1 MPAPRCCRAGSECC
15 SVERMFDPGDSV
27 DFPEWPEFEGSP
39 PVGSRTTPVAR
50 VTAVQPEVRSA
61 ARPVAV
67 RSVADRLQVVAELRR
82 RLADTAPPPAA
93 PPSDRDAVPVLG
105 AGVGVGAGAGAVG
118 LAGGTLGPLP
128 GGVLPMLSPL
138 DTLLPQGGLPR
149 GSVVS
154 LQPEEGA
161 TGLTS
166 LLFTLL
172 AGPSKPW
179 SALVGFGDLGLAAA
193 AELGVDLT
201 RLVLVP
207 DPGVDVLQI
216 LSVLIDG
223 VDVIAVSVPNGP
235 IGSASRQ
242 RVLAGRLR
250 QRGAVLLAVGPWPGA
265 DLTLTVATA
274 GWRGLGAG
282 HGRLRDREL
291 VVRLAGRRRGGLV
304 PEVRMLLAGSRLDD
318 RVLVQ
323 AAPAKAEQLATGTET
338 YLPVADAG

>member
-1 MPAPRCCRAGSECC
+1 
-15 SVERMFDPGDSV
+15 MFDNDSA
-27 DFPEWPEFEGSP
+27 DFPDWPEFEGSP
-39 PVGSRTTPVAR
+39 PVGSRTSAVAR
-50 VTAVQPEVRSA
+50 VVAVQPEARSA
-61 ARPVAV
+61 SRPAAV
-67 RSVADRLQVVAELRR
+67 RAPADRLQVVAELRR

-105 AGVGVGAGAGAVG
+105 AGGPAGLVGSVV
-118 LAGGTLGPLP
+118 GPLP
-128 GGVLPMLSPL
+128 GGVVPMLSPL
-138 DTLLPQGGLPR
+138 DTLLPEGGLPR

-154 LQPEEGA
+154 LQPEDGA

-223 VDVIAVSVPNGP
+223 VDVIAVSVPKGP
-235 IGSASRQ
+235 IGSPSRQ

-265 DLTLTVATA
+265 DLSLTVATA

-291 VVRLAGRRRGGLV
+291 VVRLTGRRRGGQV

-323 AAPAKAEQLATGTET
+323 AAPVAAERRATGTGT

>member
-1 MPAPRCCRAGSECC
+1 
-15 SVERMFDPGDSV
+15 MFDPGDSV

-39 PVGSRTTPVAR
+39 PVGSRTSPVAR
-50 VTAVQPEVRSA
+50 VVAVQPEVRSA
-61 ARPVAV
+61 ARPAAV
-67 RSVADRLQVVAELRR
+67 RSPADRLQVVAELRR

-105 AGVGVGAGAGAVG
+105 GVGVGAAGEVGGLG

-223 VDVIAVSVPNGP
+223 VDVIAVSVPKGP
-235 IGSASRQ
+235 IGSPSRQ

-265 DLTLTVATA
+265 DLSLTVATA

-323 AAPAKAEQLATGTET
+323 AAPATADRLATGTET

>member
-1 MPAPRCCRAGSECC
+1 MPAPRCCPAGWECC
-15 SVERMFDPGDSV
+15 SVERMFDPDDWPLFDRSASGGDVSGGDV
-27 DFPEWPEFEGSP
+27 SG
-39 PVGSRTTPVAR
+39 V
-50 VTAVQPEVRSA
+50 A
-61 ARPVAV
+61 ARPVSRPAPV
-67 RSVADRLQVVAELRR
+67 RSADRLQVVAELRR

-93 PPSDRDAVPVLG
+93 PPTDRDTVPVLG
-105 AGVGVGAGAGAVG
+105 GSAGVGV
-118 LAGGTLGPLP
+118 GPLP

-138 DTLLPQGGLPR
+138 DALLPQGGLPR

-154 LQPEEGA
+154 LQPEDGS

-172 AGPSKPW
+172 AGPTRPW

-193 AELGVDLT
+193 AELGVDLN

-223 VDVIAVSVPNGP
+223 VDVIAVSAPKGP

-242 RVLAGRLR
+242 RVLLGRLR

-265 DLTLTVATA
+265 DLSLTVSVA
-274 GWRGLGAG
+274 GWRGLGVG

-291 VVRLAGRRRGGLV
+291 VVRLAGRRRGGAV

-323 AAPAKAEQLATGTET
+323 AAPGAARPIDQRIVTGTET
-338 YLPVADAG
+338 YQPVADAG

>member
-1 MPAPRCCRAGSECC
+1 MPAPKCCRDGSECC
-15 SVERMFDPGDSV
+15 NVEQVFDKAGA
-27 DFPEWPEFEGSP
+27 
-39 PVGSRTTPVAR
+39 SRVPA
-50 VTAVQPEVRSA
+50 
-61 ARPVAV
+61 
-67 RSVADRLQVVAELRR
+67 ADRLQVVAELRR

-93 PPSDRDAVPVLG
+93 PPVDRVDETGP
-105 AGVGVGAGAGAVG
+105 VGAGAAGVVAVP
-118 LAGGTLGPLP
+118 APLEA
-128 GGVLPMLSPL
+128 LF
-138 DTLLPQGGLPR
+138 PQGGLPR

-154 LQPEEGA
+154 LQPQDGG

-172 AGPSKPW
+172 AGPSRPW

-193 AELGVDLT
+193 AELGVDLS

-207 DPGVDVLQI
+207 DPGADVLQI

-223 VDVIAVSVPNGP
+223 VDVIAVAAPKGP

-242 RVLAGRLR
+242 RVLTGRLR

-265 DLTLTVATA
+265 DLSLTVSGVT
-274 GWRGLGAG
+274 WRGLGDG

-291 VVRLAGRRRGGLV
+291 VVRSSGRRLGGV
-304 PEVRMLLAGSRLDD
+304 APEVRMLLSGSRLTD

-323 AAPAKAEQLATGTET
+323 STPGAAERLAGGGHVE
-338 YLPVADAG
+338 LPVADVG

>member
-1 MPAPRCCRAGSECC
+1 
-15 SVERMFDPGDSV
+15 MFETDSV
-27 DFPEWPEFEGSP
+27 DFPDWSDAGGWDDVGSP
-39 PVGSRTTPVAR
+39 PVGSRTSAVAR
-50 VTAVQPEVRSA
+50 VVAAPTGRAEAPTVRT
-61 ARPVAV
+61 P
-67 RSVADRLQVVAELRR
+67 ADRSQVVAELRR

-93 PPSDRDAVPVLG
+93 PPSDRDAAPVAALG
-105 AGVGVGAGAGAVG
+105 VASAA
-118 LAGGTLGPLP
+118 GPLP
-128 GGVLPMLSPL
+128 GGVVPVLSPL

-154 LQPEEGA
+154 LQPEEGGS
-161 TGLTS
+161 GLTS

-172 AGPSKPW
+172 AGPSRPW

-207 DPGVDVLQI
+207 DPGVDVLQV

-223 VDVIAVSVPNGP
+223 VDVIAVSAPGGP

-242 RVLAGRLR
+242 RVLTGRLR

-265 DLTLTVATA
+265 DLSLTVSVS
-274 GWRGLGAG
+274 GWRGLGVG

-291 VVRLAGRRRGGLV
+291 VVRSTGRRRGGLA
-304 PEVRMLLAGSRLDD
+304 PEVRMLLAGSRIDD
-318 RVLVQ
+318 RVRVQ
-323 AAPAKAEQLATGTET
+323 ATPGVAERIATGTET

>member
-1 MPAPRCCRAGSECC
+1 
-15 SVERMFDPGDSV
+15 MFETDSV
-27 DFPEWPEFEGSP
+27 DFPDWSEAGGSDAGGWDDVGSP
-39 PVGSRTTPVAR
+39 PVGSRTSAVAR
-50 VTAVQPEVRSA
+50 VVAAPTGRGEQPTVRT
-61 ARPVAV
+61 P
-67 RSVADRLQVVAELRR
+67 ADRSQVVAELRR

-93 PPSDRDAVPVLG
+93 PPADRAAVPVG
-105 AGVGVGAGAGAVG
+105 GPGTAGGGAASAGVASAV
-118 LAGGTLGPLP
+118 GPLP
-128 GGVLPMLSPL
+128 GGVVPVLSPL
-138 DTLLPQGGLPR
+138 DILLPQGGLPR

-154 LQPEEGA
+154 LQPEEGG

-172 AGPSKPW
+172 AGPSRPW

-207 DPGVDVLQI
+207 DPGVDVLQV

-223 VDVIAVSVPNGP
+223 VDVIAVSAPGGP

-242 RVLAGRLR
+242 RVLTGRLR

-265 DLTLTVATA
+265 DLSLTVSVS
-274 GWRGLGAG
+274 GWRGLGVG

-291 VVRLAGRRRGGLV
+291 VVRSTGRRRGGLA
-304 PEVRMLLAGSRLDD
+304 PEVRMLLAGSRIDD
-318 RVLVQ
+318 RVRVQ
-323 AAPAKAEQLATGTET
+323 AAPGMAERIATGTDT

>member
-1 MPAPRCCRAGSECC
+1 
-15 SVERMFDPGDSV
+15 MFDPAGST
-27 DFPEWPEFEGSP
+27 DFPEWSEFEGSP
-39 PVGSRTTPVAR
+39 PVGSRTAAVAR
-50 VTAVQPEVRSA
+50 VAAVQPEARSASRPAAVRSA
-61 ARPVAV
+61 
-67 RSVADRLQVVAELRR
+67 ADRLQVVAELRR

-93 PPSDRDAVPVLG
+93 PPSDREVAGLTGG
-105 AGVGVGAGAGAVG
+105 AA
-118 LAGGTLGPLP
+118 GPLP

-154 LQPEEGA
+154 LQPEAGS

-193 AELGVDLT
+193 AELGVDLG

-223 VDVIAVSVPNGP
+223 VDVIAVSAPKGP

-242 RVLAGRLR
+242 RVLTGRLR

-265 DLTLTVATA
+265 DLTLTVSVA

-282 HGRLRDREL
+282 HGRLREREL

-304 PEVRMLLAGSRLDD
+304 PEVRMLLSGSRLDD
-318 RVLVQ
+318 RVIVR
-323 AAPAKAEQLATGTET
+323 AAPGTAERRATGTET

>member
-1 MPAPRCCRAGSECC
+1 
-15 SVERMFDPGDSV
+15 MFETDSV
-27 DFPEWPEFEGSP
+27 DFPDWSDSGAWDDVGSP
-39 PVGSRTTPVAR
+39 PVGSRTSAVAR
-50 VTAVQPEVRSA
+50 VVAAPSGRAEPPTVRT
-61 ARPVAV
+61 P
-67 RSVADRLQVVAELRR
+67 ADRSQVVAELRR

-93 PPSDRDAVPVLG
+93 PPSDRDATPVAARG
-105 AGVGVGAGAGAVG
+105 VASAGVASAV
-118 LAGGTLGPLP
+118 GPLP
-128 GGVLPMLSPL
+128 GGVVPVLSPL

-154 LQPEEGA
+154 LQPEEGGS
-161 TGLTS
+161 GLTS

-172 AGPSKPW
+172 AGPSRPW

-207 DPGVDVLQI
+207 DPGVDVLQV

-223 VDVIAVSVPNGP
+223 VDVIAVSAPGGP

-242 RVLAGRLR
+242 RVLTGRLR

-265 DLTLTVATA
+265 DLSLTVSVS
-274 GWRGLGAG
+274 GWRGLGVG

-291 VVRLAGRRRGGLV
+291 VVRSTGRRRGGLS
-304 PEVRMLLAGSRLDD
+304 PEVRMLLAGSRIDD
-318 RVLVQ
+318 RVRVQ
-323 AAPAKAEQLATGTET
+323 AAPGVVERIATGTET

>member
-1 MPAPRCCRAGSECC
+1 ME
-15 SVERMFDPGDSV
+15 
-27 DFPEWPEFEGSP
+27 
-39 PVGSRTTPVAR
+39 
-50 VTAVQPEVRSA
+50 
-61 ARPVAV
+61 
-67 RSVADRLQVVAELRR
+67 DRLQVVAELRR

-93 PPSDRDAVPVLG
+93 PPVDRAVEPAPVTGVADAGVVPV
-105 AGVGVGAGAGAVG
+105 
-118 LAGGTLGPLP
+118 
-128 GGVLPMLSPL
+128 LSPL
-138 DTLLPQGGLPR
+138 DTLFPQGGLPR

-154 LQPEEGA
+154 LQPAEGSS
-161 TGLTS
+161 GLTS

-172 AGPSKPW
+172 AGPSRPW

-193 AELGVDLT
+193 AELGVDLS

-223 VDVIAVSVPNGP
+223 VDVIAVAAPNGP

-242 RVLAGRLR
+242 RVLTGRLR

-265 DLTLTVATA
+265 DLSLTVSVA
-274 GWRGLGAG
+274 GWRGLGVG

-291 VVRLAGRRRGGLV
+291 VVRSSGRRRGGLA
-304 PEVRMLLAGSRLDD
+304 PEVRMLLAGSRPDD
-318 RVLVQ
+318 RVRVQSSPGLAERLVGG
-323 AAPAKAEQLATGTET
+323 ARTGTDTET

>member
-1 MPAPRCCRAGSECC
+1 
-15 SVERMFDPGDSV
+15 MFDPD
-27 DFPEWPEFEGSP
+27 DWPVFDRTLFDRSASGSGAGVSGADP
-39 PVGSRTTPVAR
+39 DAGSSRPVVAR
-50 VTAVQPEVRSA
+50 AAVSRPAPVRSE
-61 ARPVAV
+61 
-67 RSVADRLQVVAELRR
+67 DRLQVVAELRR

-93 PPSDRDAVPVLG
+93 PPADRDAVPVLG
-105 AGVGVGAGAGAVG
+105 GSAGVGGA
-118 LAGGTLGPLP
+118 GPLP

-138 DTLLPQGGLPR
+138 DALLPQGGLPR

-154 LQPEEGA
+154 LQPEDGS

-172 AGPSKPW
+172 AGPTRPW

-193 AELGVDLT
+193 AELGVDLN

-223 VDVIAVSVPNGP
+223 VDVIAVSAPKGP

-242 RVLAGRLR
+242 RVLLGRLR

-265 DLTLTVATA
+265 DLSLTVSVA
-274 GWRGLGAG
+274 GWRGLGVG

-291 VVRLAGRRRGGLV
+291 VVRLAGRRRGGAV

-323 AAPAKAEQLATGTET
+323 AAPGAARPIEQRIAAGTET
-338 YLPVADAG
+338 YVPVADAG